1 MIRLPIPDDCCGKAR
16 ELIAGGLDPAEV
28 LEFMRGDVVCLRGT
42 ARAFASRCVV
52 DRDRGT
58 IRHERWTPIEGRN
71 RRPQDRAT

>member
-1 MIRLPIPDDCCGKAR
+1 MIAH
-16 ELIAGGLDPAEV
+16 GLDPDEV
-28 LEFMRGDVVCLRGT
+28 LEFYRGNVMCLRGP